1 MNIEGEEVD
10 HKYLPEAVP
19 GEKVGFNF
27 KDIPIKDIKRGY
39 ITSGVAD
46 FTFAPVN
53 LCTEIKSMEKNN
65 ESLIEAVPG
74 DIGFTVKLV
83 SVKGINRGYVRETE
97 RISKSFPAIINV
109 TPKKMDIFI
118 LAVKELNLTTLPHLQ
133 LLINSIINQAYQVKL
148 VGLFASFCKKLTEGC

>member
-65 ESLIEAVPG
+65 ESLTEAVPG
-74 DIGFTVKLV
+74 DHVACRLH
-83 SVKGINRGYVRETE
+83 RQ
-97 RISKSFPAIINV
+97 IS
-109 TPKKMDIFI
+109 
-118 LAVKELNLTTLPHLQ
+118 LRQGHQ
-133 LLINSIINQAYQVKL
+133 
-148 VGLFASFCKKLTEGC
+148 

>member
-39 ITSGVAD
+39 NVNTSSVAD

-53 LCTEIKSMEKNN
+53 LCTEI
-65 ESLIEAVPG
+65 
-74 DIGFTVKLV
+74 
-83 SVKGINRGYVRETE
+83 
-97 RISKSFPAIINV
+97 
-109 TPKKMDIFI
+109 
-118 LAVKELNLTTLPHLQ
+118 
-133 LLINSIINQAYQVKL
+133 
-148 VGLFASFCKKLTEGC
+148 

>member
-1 MNIEGEEVD
+1 MNIGGEEVD

-46 FTFAPVN
+46 FTFAPVD

-65 ESLIEAVPG
+65 ESLTEAARSLKINNHATG
-74 DIGFTVKLV
+74 GWRT
-83 SVKGINRGYVRETE
+83 KGILGGPKSLET
-97 RISKSFPAIINV
+97 
-109 TPKKMDIFI
+109 
-118 LAVKELNLTTLPHLQ
+118 
-133 LLINSIINQAYQVKL
+133 
-148 VGLFASFCKKLTEGC
+148 KKLGSLKG

>member
-1 MNIEGEEVD
+1 MEKQDVSLEEQNFPNTSSSSNVSIEGEEVD

-65 ESLIEAVPG
+65 ESLTEAVPG
-74 DIGFTVKLV
+74 DHVGFTIK
-83 SVKGINRGYVRETE
+83 
-97 RISKSFPAIINV
+97 
-109 TPKKMDIFI
+109 
-118 LAVKELNLTTLPHLQ
+118 
-133 LLINSIINQAYQVKL
+133 
-148 VGLFASFCKKLTEGC
+148 